1 MLGDATK
8 TVPVSSILI
17 NLSTK
22 MCILPHLLH
31 TAHQAVSDAGA
42 AADNGITDSW
52 AEGDASLQSLEHDD
66 TEKVTAAA
74 DHQVASVRE
83 STEQAKEDLERYT
96 RRQQWVIGVAEQRAQ
111 VC

>member
-1 MLGDATK
+1 
-8 TVPVSSILI
+8 
-17 NLSTK
+17 
-22 MCILPHLLH
+22 
-31 TAHQAVSDAGA
+31 VSDAGA
-42 AADNGITDSW
+42 AAENGITDSW